1 MIDVFQSILAEMFD
15 GWYDL
20 GCLDEMVNEAK
31 IAPANLESS
40 TTRPSFLSVIFAIEG
55 GLVFAFSEI
64 FIRTSGRQKQGASG
78 QIPGGRSLCYG
89 GRR

>member
-1 MIDVFQSILAEMFD
+1 MIDVFQSILAEIFGD
-15 GWYDL
+15 WKNL
-20 GCLDEMVNEAK
+20 GCLNEMVNKAK

-64 FIRTSGRQKQGASG
+64 FIRTRGRQKQGASG
-78 QIPGGRSLCYG
+78 QIPAGRSLYYG

>member
-64 FIRTSGRQKQGASG
+64 YIRTRGSQKHGASG
-78 QIPGGRSLCYG
+78 QIPAGRSLYYG